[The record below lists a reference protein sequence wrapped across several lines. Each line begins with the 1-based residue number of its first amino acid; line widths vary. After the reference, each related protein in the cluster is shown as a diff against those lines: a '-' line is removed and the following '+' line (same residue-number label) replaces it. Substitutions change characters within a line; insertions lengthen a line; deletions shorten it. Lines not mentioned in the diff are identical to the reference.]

1 MSRLPCTPKPKPK
14 WPLTTM
20 AIGATF
26 TRTFATRYQ
35 RKNFR
40 RNVSMQGR
48 RYGKK
53 FQCKTDGLSVSV
65 MRIG

>member
-1 MSRLPCTPKPKPK
+1 
-14 WPLTTM
+14 M
-20 AIGATF
+20 AIGETF

-35 RKNFR
+35 RDNFR
-40 RNVSMQGR
+40 GNVGMQGR